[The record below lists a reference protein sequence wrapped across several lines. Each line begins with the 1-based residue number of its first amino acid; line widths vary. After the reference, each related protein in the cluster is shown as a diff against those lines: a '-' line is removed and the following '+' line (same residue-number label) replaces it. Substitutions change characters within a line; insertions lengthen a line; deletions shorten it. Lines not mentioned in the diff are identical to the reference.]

1 MESVKDFFGGKVSDF
16 NETYAQLLAANGYD
30 QLVIPFLES
39 SIAHD
44 AATPEMIAT
53 LEKDFREK
61 NPSGDFEIYLNGL
74 RSADHVAEFEQHLL
88 ASLID
93 QDIEPFV
100 LEDMNGKTVDMS
112 KLKGKVIVLDFWATW
127 CSPCKAAMPGMKMAV
142 ERYAENPDV
151 AFYFISTCE
160 NDKNFKT
167 TVPKFIKEKNYPF
180 EVLYDVSPDGKGN
193 GLYYNKY
200 KINGIPHKM
209 IIDQKGKLRWSSN
222 GYFGNPL
229 ELANEISFLVDY
241 LLKEE
246 NR

>member
-1 MESVKDFFGGKVSDF
+1 M
-16 NETYAQLLAANGYD
+16 LAANGYD

-100 LEDMNGKTVDMS
+100 LEDMNGK
-112 KLKGKVIVLDFWATW
+112 
-127 CSPCKAAMPGMKMAV
+127 
-142 ERYAENPDV
+142 
-151 AFYFISTCE
+151 
-160 NDKNFKT
+160 
-167 TVPKFIKEKNYPF
+167 
-180 EVLYDVSPDGKGN
+180 N
-193 GLYYNKY
+193 G
-200 KINGIPHKM
+200 
-209 IIDQKGKLRWSSN
+209 
-222 GYFGNPL
+222 
-229 ELANEISFLVDY
+229 
-241 LLKEE
+241 
-246 NR
+246 